1 MEEEE
6 KGRKRTK
13 LRPPWCEAPIVL
25 KAATADCNPFI
36 HISYTGHSLH
46 GFALASFLHQVRKLH
61 TKVYR
66 IMPSGTESPTFGRS
80 SLKRA
85 IRSPLAWLGCLLLL
99 GLSAGGPGADD
110 QKPHAQSPA
119 VKSLGQSFGARLPFA
134 AADLD
139 GDHRPDV
146 ANVETD
152 GHSAGDVDYRIQ
164 LKLSSTGNRSIQVRG
179 PFGGLAIEARDVNG
193 DNAVD
198 LVVSSAYFGRPVAVL
213 LNDGHGSF
221 SRAAPSDFPA
231 AFSSSKAFEAVSSA
245 QLADAGGLPP
255 QPRLPVCSD
264 GSLYDARHC
273 AARICGPRF
282 AFVSNLLSSSLHGR
296 APPSKLLHS

>member
-1 MEEEE
+1 MVCWRGVTGAARRMFDWAL
-6 KGRKRTK
+6 KSGRRAEGGIA
-13 LRPPWCEAPIVL
+13 R
-25 KAATADCNPFI
+25 AT
-36 HISYTGHSLH
+36 SRGS
-46 GFALASFLHQVRKLH
+46 ALWA
-61 TKVYR
+61 
-66 IMPSGTESPTFGRS
+66 
-80 SLKRA
+80 
-85 IRSPLAWLGCLLLL
+85 CLLLL
-99 GLSAGGPGADD
+99 LSLAGAGRAAANSEANYTPV
-110 QKPHAQSPA
+110 PA
-119 VKSLGQSFGARLPFA
+119 ARTGLPFA
-134 AADLD
+134 VADFD
-139 GDHRPDV
+139 GDLRPDLASV
-146 ANVETD
+146 ESGANQSGSTNY
-152 GHSAGDVDYRIQ
+152 SIQ
-164 LKLSSTGNRSIQVRG
+164 LHLSAAGGQSIQLIA
-179 PFGGLAIEARDVNG
+179 PAGGLFIEARDVNG

-221 SRAAPSDFPA
+221 SQAAPSDFPG

>member
-1 MEEEE
+1 
-6 KGRKRTK
+6 
-13 LRPPWCEAPIVL
+13 
-25 KAATADCNPFI
+25 
-36 HISYTGHSLH
+36 
-46 GFALASFLHQVRKLH
+46 
-61 TKVYR
+61 
-66 IMPSGTESPTFGRS
+66 MPSGTESPTFGRS

-198 LVVSSAYFGRPVAVL
+198 LVLTTAWFHQPVAIY
-213 LNDGHGSF
+213 LNDGHGGF
-221 SRAAPSDFPA
+221 SRTATNAFPG
-231 AFSSSKAFEAVSSA
+231 AFSGSKSNWASTASIQADAVGVPPQSGAGLHAHSRDFLRDASPRGLIPLSSA
-245 QLADAGGLPP
+245 GFPIHPFLVS
-255 QPRLPVCSD
+255 QP
-264 GSLYDARHC
+264 
-273 AARICGPRF
+273 
-282 AFVSNLLSSSLHGR
+282 GR
-296 APPSKLLHS
+296 APPSEVSYL